1 MRKQQLHRTA
11 IDRLAEP
18 VSESATDAQK
28 DHPGPGQEPVAAG
41 RFLKMVALRKQ
52 QMLDRILLDEG

>member
-11 IDRLAEP
+11 IDRLSKVQGTE
-18 VSESATDAQK
+18 ATDSEGTERVP
-28 DHPGPGQEPVAAG
+28 DPPVAAG

-52 QMLDRILLDEG
+52 QMLDRILLDES